1 MQTTEQKQRKT
12 LLIWLVL
19 IVLLAA
25 LGASAQT
32 GVKRNENGIFC
43 EVKQPKDSTAKR
55 NGEYFV
61 DKSGIIYPI
70 YVSEKGKHFVYHT
83 SKKTKKT
90 YKHYIVKIN

>member
-55 NGEYFV
+55 TMEYFK
-61 DKSGIIYPI
+61 DKSGIVYPI
-70 YVSEKGKHFVYHT
+70 YISEGGKRFVYHT

-90 YKHYIVKIN
+90 YKHYLVLTN